1 MDDTNLLLNATLQL
15 GVVLWLLLWA
25 DRWLHRNLQGLMYL
39 ITEDRDIGLWLY
51 AITLLPGVALHELS
65 HAFMAGVLGVKIG
78 KINILPRRVN
88 KRVQLGYVPVENTD
102 FVRASLVGFA
112 PLLLGG
118 TVSVIIGQTVFGTPE
133 VITALSAGNWLHGL
147 QGLRELMG
155 EPDIWLWAYLVFA
168 IGNTMLP
175 SRSDIHALPF
185 LVMLLALLA
194 VGVVLIGGQN
204 FLLKGVGQVLAL
216 AQRWLVLLGASTLL
230 VDVPF
235 FAFIFLSQRILE
247 RIKGIRLTFE

>member
-1 MDDTNLLLNATLQL
+1 MDDFSSLLSATLQL

-39 ITEDRDIGLWLY
+39 ITEDKDIGLWLY
-51 AITLLPGVALHELS
+51 AIILLPGVTLHELS

-88 KRVQLGYVPVENTD
+88 KRVQLGYVPVANTD
-102 FVRASLVGFA
+102 FLRASLVGFA

-118 TVSVIIGQTVFGTPE
+118 TVSVIIGHTIFSTPE
-133 VITALSAGNWLHGL
+133 VITALSAGNWVGGL
-147 QGLRELMG
+147 QGLRDGLR
-155 EPDIWLWAYLVFA
+155 EPDFWLWAYLVFA

-175 SRSDIHALPF
+175 SRSDIHAWPF
-185 LVMLLALLA
+185 LIILLALLA
-194 VGVVLIGGQN
+194 AGIVFIGGQVS
-204 FLLKGVGQVLAL
+204 LLKGVGQVLAL
-216 AQRWLVLLGASTLL
+216 AQRWLVLLSASTLL

-235 FAFIFLSQRILE
+235 FAFIFLLQRILE
-247 RIKGIRLTFE
+247 RIKGIRLTIE

>member
-1 MDDTNLLLNATLQL
+1 MS
-15 GVVLWLLLWA
+15 
-25 DRWLHRNLQGLMYL
+25 
-39 ITEDRDIGLWLY
+39 
-51 AITLLPGVALHELS
+51 LS
-65 HAFMAGVLGVKIG
+65 G
-78 KINILPRRVN
+78 KLF
-88 KRVQLGYVPVENTD
+88 L
-102 FVRASLVGFA
+102 A
-112 PLLLGG
+112 PPK
-118 TVSVIIGQTVFGTPE
+118 SY
-133 VITALSAGNWLHGL
+133 TALSAGNWLDGL
-147 QGLRELMG
+147 QGLRDLMG
-155 EPDIWLWAYLVFA
+155 EPDFWLWAYLVFA